1 MRSFDN
7 TFVVLYSNRYRPFTV
22 VLYKLRRMPISL
34 DRNPDASHLHIQV
47 AAILK
52 KRIHSGT
59 WPNGSSIP
67 SEKELCAE
75 FDVARGTV
83 RQALANLEAEGYL
96 SREQGRGTFVQWNE
110 FSASRS
116 RSQRL
121 AFVVPY
127 VRDSSVPT
135 ILVGFQQV
143 AEEANFSVIFNH
155 VNNDLQ
161 QQERV
166 IMKLIDENVA
176 GIALYPIT
184 SEHIEIIENLNNA
197 RFPIVLIDRYLRTVS
212 TDYVMTDHFGGA
224 IRGTHYLFNMGHT
237 RVGFATWLSPAVS
250 MEHRFLGYSQALAER
265 GLPLEERLICRV
277 EGYPVIDQAPM
288 EAFLS
293 GSDRPTAVFA
303 ANDRIAIALYRA
315 AAKVG
320 LSVPDDLSVLGFDDL
335 DVSAHLEPPLT
346 TMAQPFLKIGRAAAE
361 LLLRR
366 INGDQG
372 NFEQIALEATFAV
385 RESCR
390 APKREPAVKQAVV
403 S

>member
-1 MRSFDN
+1 
-7 TFVVLYSNRYRPFTV
+7 
-22 VLYKLRRMPISL
+22 MPVTL
-34 DRNPDASHLHIQV
+34 DRSPNSAHLHIQV
-47 AAILK
+47 AEILK
-52 KRIHSGT
+52 QRIVDGT
-59 WPNGSSIP
+59 WSNGSSIP

-96 SREQGRGTFVQWNE
+96 SREQGRGTFVHWKE
-110 FSASRS
+110 FSTNRS

-121 AFVVPY
+121 AFIVPY

-143 AEEANFSVIFNH
+143 AEQANYSVIFNH

-166 IMKLIDENVA
+166 IHKLIDENVA

-184 SEHIEIIENLNNA
+184 SEYIEIVENLNNA

-224 IRGTHYLFNMGHT
+224 IRATHYLFSLGHT

-265 GLPLEERLICRV
+265 GVPLDNRLICRV
-277 EGYPVIDQAPM
+277 EGYPMIDQTPM

-293 GSDRPTAVFA
+293 GPDRPTAVFA
-303 ANDRIAIALYRA
+303 ANDRIAITLYRA
-315 AAKVG
+315 AATVG
-320 LSVPDDLSVLGFDDL
+320 LSVPGDLSVIGFDDL

-346 TMAQPFLKIGRAAAE
+346 TMAQPFLKIGRTAAE

-366 INGDQG
+366 INGEQG
-372 NFEQIALEATFAV
+372 NFEQIALEATFTV
-385 RESCR
+385 RESCHALMR
-390 APKREPAVKQAVV
+390 AKPARDRVAL
-403 S
+403 

>member
-1 MRSFDN
+1 M
-7 TFVVLYSNRYRPFTV
+7 
-22 VLYKLRRMPISL
+22 YKLSRMPVTL
-34 DRNPDASHLHIQV
+34 DRSPNASHLHLQV

-52 KRIHSGT
+52 KRILNGI

-96 SREQGRGTFVQWNE
+96 TREQGRGTFVQWNE
-110 FSASRS
+110 YGANRS

-135 ILVGFQQV
+135 VLVGFQQV
-143 AEEANFSVIFNH
+143 AEEANYSVIFNH

-166 IMKLIDENVA
+166 ILKLIDENVA

-184 SEHIEIIENLNNA
+184 SEYIDVIENLRSA
-197 RFPIVLIDRYLRTVS
+197 RLPVVLIDRYLRTVS

-224 IRGTHYLFNMGHT
+224 IRATHYLFNLGHT

-265 GLPLEERLICRV
+265 GVPLDERLICRV
-277 EGYPVIDQAPM
+277 EGYPMIDQTPM
-288 EAFLS
+288 AAFLS
-293 GSDRPTAVFA
+293 GPDRPTAVFA

-315 AAKVG
+315 AASVG
-320 LSVPDDLSVLGFDDL
+320 LSVPRDLSVLGFDDL
-335 DVSAHLEPPLT
+335 DVSAHLDPPLT
-346 TMAQPFLKIGRAAAE
+346 TMAQPFLKIGRTAAE

-366 INGDQG
+366 IKGEQG
-372 NFEQIALEATFAV
+372 NFQQIALEATFVV
-385 RESCR
+385 RESCQPPVPELT
-390 APKREPAVKQAVV
+390 ALEQATP
-403 S
+403 

>member
-1 MRSFDN
+1 M
-7 TFVVLYSNRYRPFTV
+7 PFT
-22 VLYKLRRMPISL
+22 L
-34 DRNPDASHLHIQV
+34 DRSPDASHLHIQV
-47 AAILK
+47 AEILK
-52 KRIHSGT
+52 RRIVDGT
-59 WPNGSSIP
+59 WANGSSIP

-96 SREQGRGTFVQWNE
+96 SREQGRGTFVQWKE
-110 FSASRS
+110 FSANRS
-116 RSQRL
+116 RSQRV

-143 AEEANFSVIFNH
+143 AEQANYSVIFNH

-166 IMKLIDENVA
+166 IQKLIDENVA

-184 SEHIEIIENLNNA
+184 SEYIDIIENLNNV
-197 RFPIVLIDRYLRTVS
+197 RFPIVLIDRYLRTLS

-224 IRGTHYLFNMGHT
+224 IRATHYLFNLGHT

-250 MEHRFLGYSQALAER
+250 MEHRFMGYSQALAER
-265 GLPLEERLICRV
+265 GVPLENRLICRV
-277 EGYPVIDQAPM
+277 EGYPVIDQTPM

-293 GSDRPTAVFA
+293 GPDRPTAVFA

-315 AAKVG
+315 AATVG
-320 LSVPDDLSVLGFDDL
+320 LSVPDELSVIGFDDL
-335 DVSAHLEPPLT
+335 EVSAHLDPPLT
-346 TMAQPFLKIGRAAAE
+346 TMAQPFLKIGRTAAE

-366 INGDQG
+366 INGEQG
-372 NFEQIALEATFAV
+372 NFEQIALGATFAV
-385 RESCR
+385 RESCK
-390 APKREPAVKQAVV
+390 APARETPAKERIAL
-403 S
+403 

>member
-1 MRSFDN
+1 
-7 TFVVLYSNRYRPFTV
+7 
-22 VLYKLRRMPISL
+22 MPVTL
-34 DRNPDASHLHIQV
+34 DRSPNSAHLHIQV
-47 AAILK
+47 AEILK
-52 KRIHSGT
+52 QRIVDGT
-59 WPNGSSIP
+59 WSNGSSIP

-96 SREQGRGTFVQWNE
+96 SREQGRGTFVHRKE
-110 FSASRS
+110 FSTNRS

-121 AFVVPY
+121 AFIVPY

-143 AEEANFSVIFNH
+143 AEQANYSVIFNH

-166 IMKLIDENVA
+166 IHKLIDENVA

-184 SEHIEIIENLNNA
+184 SEYIEIVENLNNA

-224 IRGTHYLFNMGHT
+224 IRATHYLFSLGHT

-265 GLPLEERLICRV
+265 GVPLDNRLICRV
-277 EGYPVIDQAPM
+277 EGYPMIDQTPM

-293 GSDRPTAVFA
+293 GPDRPTAVFA
-303 ANDRIAIALYRA
+303 ANDRIAITLYRA
-315 AAKVG
+315 AATVG
-320 LSVPDDLSVLGFDDL
+320 LSVPGDLSVIGFDDL

-346 TMAQPFLKIGRAAAE
+346 TMAQPFLKIGRTAAE

-366 INGDQG
+366 INGEQG
-372 NFEQIALEATFAV
+372 NFEQIALEATFTV
-385 RESCR
+385 RESCHALMR
-390 APKREPAVKQAVV
+390 AKPARDRVAL
-403 S
+403 